1 MNRRVLLTAA
11 LAWALLQ
18 LGPDVLAQFKV
29 NTKIEAEDLV
39 RSSSCIS
46 VSYGKGWVNHQS
58 YFIYGTCGNRH
69 WLCDYRV
76 LFACQYV
83 CCDEYVSVPVTIP
96 TAGEYLVY
104 AYVSNWSD
112 SAGIV
117 GNRGCGRSD
126 KQECCGWFVAWD
138 TLSALDKVL
147 ESGGTENVPKE
158 RLWKT
163 YPYNRYCGRFALDT
177 ISLGSDKTDC
187 PGGDPRECS
196 PLPTTFTLDAG
207 THTLYLKVAEE
218 YTLIDWLYI
227 AKIGDPPPAATP
239 GRSWQATAIDGGN
252 AETLQP
258 VTFSLKP
265 NYPNPFNP
273 TTSIEYYLPKRAAVR
288 LTVYDLA
295 GRPLSVLVNAVQEPG
310 SHAVRFDG
318 SGLSSGT
325 YLYRLEALCETCGGQ
340 KTFYKDEKKMTLLK

>member
-1 MNRRVLLTAA
+1 MNRRTALTAGI
-11 LAWALLQ
+11 AWLLSLFAGTMFGQ
-18 LGPDVLAQFKV
+18 NKV
-29 NTKIEAEDLV
+29 NAKIEAEDLQS
-39 RSSSCIS
+39 SSSCIS
-46 VSYGKGWVNHQS
+46 VSHGPGWVNHPS
-58 YFIYGTCGNRH
+58 NFIYGTCGNRH

-76 LFACQYV
+76 LFACQYN
-83 CCDEYVSVPVTIP
+83 CCNEYVSVPVAIP
-96 TAGEYLVY
+96 VTGEYLVY
-104 AYVSNWSD
+104 AFVANWPD

-147 ESGGTENVPKE
+147 ESAGTENVPKE

-196 PLPTTFTLDAG
+196 PAPTKFTLNAG

-227 AKIGDPPPAATP
+227 AKVGDPPPAATP
-239 GRSWQATAIDGGN
+239 GRSWQATAIDGRNNEPLLPSGF
-252 AETLQP
+252 L
-258 VTFSLKP
+258 LKP

-273 TTSIEYYLPKRAAVR
+273 ETVIEYVLPRKAEVR
-288 LTVYDLA
+288 LTVYDIG
-295 GRPLSVLVNAVQEPG
+295 GRPVAALVNSVQEAG
-310 SHAVRFDG
+310 MYSVTFDG

-325 YLYRLEALCETCGGQ
+325 YLYRLEALCETCGGL